1 MARLKPTRNVVAQ
14 GADIEIIERSRDAA
28 SAIVPNAVRINGYEM
43 LIPEDTTIQVS
54 EISSSSLVT
63 VTVTLIARSLSIRHE
78 LELDTPE

>member
-1 MARLKPTRNVVAQ
+1 MARIKPNRNVEAQ
-14 GADIEIIERSRDAA
+14 GADIEIIERSKDAT

-43 LIPEDTTIQVS
+43 LIPEDTSIQVS

-78 LELDTPE
+78 PELDAPE

>member
-78 LELDTPE
+78 PELDTPE